1 MSTGSDYPFLVPDPD
16 FETEPFWTAVRNHE
30 FKLQQC
36 GPCSEFRW
44 PPQQVCPYCQSE
56 DHQWQTL
63 SGKATLYTYIIITQP
78 VFPQWR
84 EIAPYNV
91 VQVAPDEAPNVHMV
105 SNVVEVDNA
114 DLKIGMPLEIVYDDV
129 TPEDTIF
136 RWKPA

>member
-36 GPCSEFRW
+36 GPCSQYRW

-56 DHQWQTL
+56 DHEWQTL

-78 VFPQWR
+78 VSPSGGRSHPTTWCRWPRTGPQR
-84 EIAPYNV
+84 PHGL
-91 VQVAPDEAPNVHMV
+91 QR
-105 SNVVEVDNA
+105 
-114 DLKIGMPLEIVYDDV
+114 G
-129 TPEDTIF
+129 
-136 RWKPA
+136 